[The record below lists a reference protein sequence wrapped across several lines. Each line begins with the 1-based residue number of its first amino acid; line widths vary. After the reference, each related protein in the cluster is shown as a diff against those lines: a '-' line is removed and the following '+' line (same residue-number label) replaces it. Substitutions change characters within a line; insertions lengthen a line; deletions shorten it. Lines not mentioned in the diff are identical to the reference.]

1 MSLDIIEHLLQTID
15 NITDSSELLEI
26 KVRLLGKKGLL
37 TAELSKISQ
46 LPNDEKK
53 ILGKKINLLKQETIN
68 KIEERKK
75 KLEDIK
81 IERDLQKEKV
91 DITIPG
97 RRKNLGGLH
106 PITQAT
112 NEIIEILSPF
122 GFSNLDG
129 PNIEDE
135 WHNFTALNFPLN
147 HPARNMH
154 DTFYLQGDAL
164 SNNKKL
170 LRTHTSTMQIKIM
183 SSSSPPFYFLVPGR
197 TYRSDSDTTHTP
209 MFHQIEGIVVD
220 KNINM
225 GNLKFLISHLVN
237 MFFGKVD
244 YRLRPSY
251 FPFTEPSA
259 ELDIKIKGGDW
270 VEVLGCGMIHPK
282 VLENVNVDPKE
293 YTGFAFGLG
302 IERFAMLK
310 YAIKDLRDMFDGNYE
325 WHNYYNFSF
334 A

>member
-1 MSLDIIEHLLQTID
+1 MSLDIIENLLQTID
-15 NITDSSELLEI
+15 DITALSKLLEI

-37 TAELSKISQ
+37 RAELSKISQ
-46 LPNDEKK
+46 LPSSEKK
-53 ILGKKINLLKQETIN
+53 ILGKKINNLKQEATR

-75 KLEDIK
+75 QLENIK
-81 IERDLQKEKV
+81 IEQDLKKAKI

-97 RRKNLGGLH
+97 RKKSLGGLH

-112 NEIIEILSPF
+112 NEIIDILSPF
-122 GFSNLDG
+122 GFISVDG
-129 PNIEDE
+129 PSIEDE

-154 DTFYLQGDAL
+154 DTFYLQNSL
-164 SNNKKL
+164 SNNNKKL

-197 TYRSDSDTTHTP
+197 TYRSDSDNTHTP
-209 MFHQIEGIVVD
+209 MFHQIEGVAVD
-220 KNINM
+220 ENINM

-237 MFFGKVD
+237 VFFGDVD
-244 YRLRPSY
+244 YRLRPSF

-259 ELDIKIKGGDW
+259 ELDIKIKDRGW
-270 VEVLGCGMIHPK
+270 IEVLGCGMIHPK
-282 VLENVNVDPKE
+282 VLENVNLDPQK

-302 IERFAMLK
+302 VERFAMLK

-325 WHNYYNFSF
+325 WHNYYNFNF